1 MEMNE
6 IFPCRAK
13 KEDENM
19 QYLIPLIFIALFVYL
34 IFYRK
39 DGMGCCSGH
48 NTYETQQH
56 QDEHSEKSF
65 YDQMENV
72 IDLREDEY
80 TVLPSKNDKLS

>member
-1 MEMNE
+1 
-6 IFPCRAK
+6 
-13 KEDENM
+13 
-19 QYLIPLIFIALFVYL
+19 
-34 IFYRK
+34 
-39 DGMGCCSGH
+39 MGCCSGH

-80 TVLPSKNDKLS
+80 TVLPAKNDKLSWKKQAWFKLTGKSDKPKWLYRSAPAKGRN